1 MAQVPL
7 TGGASA
13 LRAIAPEASIAL
25 FALLV
30 NFPWEMLQAPLFA
43 GHAQAPHL
51 IVVLSCLQ
59 ATVGDAAIML
69 VAHGLASWFAGD
81 RRWLLAPTAADL
93 ARLSTTGIVV
103 TVGIEWFATR
113 GWWVQAWSYSA
124 LMPVVPGLGV
134 GLAPLVQWFILPPL
148 VAWLA
153 KRHLHGTL
161 SIGRTLPGRG

>member
-1 MAQVPL
+1 MAEVL
-7 TGGASA
+7 SMKRAIA
-13 LRAIAPEASIAL
+13 LRGIAPEAGIAL

-43 GHAQAPHL
+43 GHAEAPHL
-51 IVVLSCLQ
+51 VVVLSCLQ

-81 RRWLLAPTAADL
+81 RRWFLAPTAADL
-93 ARLSTTGIVV
+93 ARFSTTGIIV
-103 TVGIEWFATR
+103 TSGIEWLATR
-113 GWWVQAWSYSA
+113 GWWVQSWSYSA

-153 KRHLHGTL
+153 RRHLHGTL
-161 SIGRTLPGRG
+161 AIERTPPGRG